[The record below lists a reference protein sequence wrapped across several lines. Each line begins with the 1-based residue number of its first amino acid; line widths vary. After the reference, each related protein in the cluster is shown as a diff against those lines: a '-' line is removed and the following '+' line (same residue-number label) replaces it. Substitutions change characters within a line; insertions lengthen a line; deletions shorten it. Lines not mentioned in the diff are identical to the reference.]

1 MTVTESDITK
11 AALRT
16 AVAQVCLAIG
26 WNSIHQTPL
35 NILVDVL
42 HKYVCISK
50 IISIFYDR
58 NSRYIHTITPQRIT
72 RARRQS
78 M

>member
-1 MTVTESDITK
+1 MREETIRMTVTESDITK

-42 HKYVCISK
+42 HKYV
-50 IISIFYDR
+50 
-58 NSRYIHTITPQRIT
+58 TL
-72 RARRQS
+72 
-78 M
+78 

>member
-42 HKYVCISK
+42 HKNVTFQIFF
-50 IISIFYDR
+50 ISIFYD
-58 NSRYIHTITPQRIT
+58 
-72 RARRQS
+72 
-78 M
+78 

>member
-42 HKYVCISK
+42 HKYVHFQILFHLD
-50 IISIFYDR
+50 ILFYD
-58 NSRYIHTITPQRIT
+58 
-72 RARRQS
+72 
-78 M
+78 